1 LKTSAIPR
9 RSTPRSAP
17 ARVHARAPSRSFT
30 IGIRRTI
37 VATNV
42 GGEVHTFTR
51 VAQFGGG
58 IVPALNTASNN
69 PVEAPECA
77 ALAASDMLSPGASFT
92 TLPAAASG
100 THLYQCCIHPWMR
113 STVTVVP

>member
-1 LKTSAIPR
+1 
-9 RSTPRSAP
+9 
-17 ARVHARAPSRSFT
+17 
-30 IGIRRTI
+30 
-37 VATNV
+37 
-42 GGEVHTFTR
+42 VHTFTR